1 MGITFKENVSDIRN
15 SKVVDLVR
23 ELLAYSLH
31 VQVHDPHADPHEL
44 ARAYQIQLTDTLA
57 GGYDAVVLAVSHQ
70 AYQNKDRAFFLEL
83 MQEKPIL
90 FDIKGITNLKNDPDI
105 LYWRL

>member
-1 MGITFKENVSDIRN
+1 
-15 SKVVDLVR
+15 
-23 ELLAYSLH
+23 
-31 VQVHDPHADPHEL
+31 
-44 ARAYQIQLTDTLA
+44 TLA

-70 AYQNKDRAFFLEL
+70 AYQNKDRTFFLEL